1 MRELLHGRAREG
13 MKRLFTGPIFLN
25 GDFHRAAVIEG
36 RKVIALDDNAMNLNL
51 TPEPVEFLT
60 HSFRDAHL
68 HPVLAG
74 RDQIGLD
81 VTECASVEQVL
92 ETVSNWLK
100 THPGEDLVVG
110 GAYNRNLVS
119 DGLFEASWLDSV
131 TGDRPLALHATDRH
145 TLWVNTAA
153 LNLIEISEMVTH
165 GVDPR
170 GMLRESDAKNLVLR
184 HEPKHD
190 DIEAFLTAQET
201 LLKLGITQIT
211 DAWVDDS
218 IFETYEKLAAAG
230 QLKLDVE
237 LTLAVEP
244 GTWREDIAS
253 FKRKLD
259 AQLPGC
265 RVIGAKFFIDG
276 VFGGAT
282 AAVHEPYETTGTKG
296 DLMWNRTEIVAALRS
311 VSTLGLLPHLHAI
324 GDRAIDEAISC
335 LKESGSA
342 KGATIVHLELASTEA
357 LEQMAELGI
366 IANIQPLWGRRD
378 GMLESCSSHLGQR
391 IERLYPTR
399 TAMDAGVEVV
409 FGSDW
414 PVSSSDPLLGIYTA
428 VTRQT
433 EDAKS
438 IPLGPE
444 QSITIAE
451 AFANYA
457 SRNGFALF
465 NANPFESD
473 LREVRVIETL

>member
-1 MRELLHGRAREG
+1 MS
-13 MKRLFTGPIFLN
+13 RLFTGNIYLN

-36 RKVIALDDNAMNLNL
+36 RKVIALDDATLKFNLQ
-51 TPEPVEFLT
+51 PEPVEFLT

-74 RDQIGLD
+74 RDLIGLD

-110 GAYNRNLVS
+110 GAYDRNLVT

-131 TGDRPLALHATDRH
+131 TGNRPLALHATDRH

-153 LNLIEISEMVTH
+153 LNLIEPSEVGTL

-184 HEPKHD
+184 HEPKQD
-190 DIEAFLTAQET
+190 DIAAFLTAQET
-201 LLKLGITQIT
+201 LLELGITEIT
-211 DAWVDDS
+211 DAWVDDA
-218 IFETYEKLAAAG
+218 IFETYEKLAATA

-244 GTWREDIAS
+244 STWRDDIS
-253 FKRKLD
+253 TFKRKIS
-259 AQLPGC
+259 ARLPGC

-282 AAVHEPYETTGTKG
+282 AAVHEPYETTGTRG
-296 DLMWNRTEIVAALRS
+296 DLMWNRDELVEALRS
-311 VSTLGLLPHLHAI
+311 VSAMGLLPHLHAI

-335 LKESGSA
+335 LKDSGSA

-357 LEQMAELGI
+357 LAEMAGLGI

-378 GMLESCSSHLGQR
+378 GMLESCSAHLGNR

-399 TAMDAGVEVV
+399 TALDSGLEVV

-414 PVSSSDPLLGIYTA
+414 PVSSPDPLLGLYTA

-433 EDAKS
+433 EDS
-438 IPLGPE
+438 NSEPLGPH
-444 QSITIAE
+444 QAISLAE
-451 AFANYA
+451 ALAAYS

-473 LREVRVIETL
+473 LREVRVIEIL